1 MRYHDVVS
9 KDDAE
14 LQAMPI
20 RFPRAVR
27 ERLRQVAFDA
37 RVSMSAFVVEAV
49 REKLGMTEGGDVEEG
64 DES

>member
-1 MRYHDVVS
+1 
-9 KDDAE
+9 
-14 LQAMPI
+14 MPI